1 MSGPITKS
9 GEGSYTDRYEQGFS
23 GLLEGGGDGAG
34 DRQLI
39 AGILL
44 DAVLQSF
51 SPHEYKARRWLA
63 GFYAQSLLLLLNIS
77 PTAATEH
84 LQKKW
89 KRIDEEALTPPPGTH
104 VH

>member
-1 MSGPITKS
+1 MSGITKS
-9 GEGSYTDRYEQGFS
+9 ATGKYFDRYEQGFND
-23 GLLEGGGDGAG
+23 LLETGFDGGN

-39 AGILL
+39 AGVLL

-51 SPHEYKARRWLA
+51 HAHEAKARRWLA
-63 GFYAQSLLLLLNIS
+63 GFYAQSLLLLLDIS
-77 PTAATEH
+77 PTAAMEH

-89 KRIDEEALTPPPGTH
+89 KRIDAESLTPPPGTR